1 MYLRLPFSIFSLSLL
16 VWLWLT
22 SHCCLFSVVGAL
34 SSNNP
39 DTPLPAQE
47 CENNIS
53 YDNDDNNSNNNIN
66 NMSKIY
72 LQDGPEAQ
80 EIAQYLPWFPFKG
93 IPRFY
98 DIGGFLYEPA
108 VFAKIVDIFV
118 GRYAALDI
126 DVIAGLDARG
136 FILGP
141 PIALALQKPFVMMR
155 KKGKMPNSVSSD
167 NYNTE
172 YGS

>member
-1 MYLRLPFSIFSLSLL
+1 MYLRLPFSILSS
-16 VWLWLT
+16 WLWLT

-47 CENNIS
+47 CENTN
-53 YDNDDNNSNNNIN
+53 NDNNSNNNRNNI
-66 NMSKIY
+66 NMSQY